1 MKEEVKQA
9 ISVLNEHYKNILN
22 NNLENQNTSPDVAD
36 ALSFAIEILRNI
48 EDIES
53 GLPDEFKEDEII
65 KSEKGGYV
73 FLAIP
78 DSMYDNLVIMEKILP

>member
-1 MKEEVKQA
+1 MKEEIKQT
-9 ISVLNEHYKNILN
+9 IDVLTEHYNNILKD
-22 NNLENQNTSPDVAD
+22 NLEHQNTSADVSN

-53 GLPDEFKEDEII
+53 ELPDDFNGDEIV
-65 KSEKGGYV
+65 KAEKGGYV